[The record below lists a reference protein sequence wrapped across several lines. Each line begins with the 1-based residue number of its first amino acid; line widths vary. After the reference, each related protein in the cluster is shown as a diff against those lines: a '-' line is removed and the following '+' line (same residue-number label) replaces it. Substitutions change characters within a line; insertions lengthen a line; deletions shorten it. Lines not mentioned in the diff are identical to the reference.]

1 MNLNKKL
8 FVWIGGKK
16 WLSTKLKSKFETI
29 LKNNVNI
36 KYYAEPF
43 CGSLGSLL
51 ESIEVLQNNNIKAIY
66 LNDINKTV
74 INCFNFVKTDP
85 IGVYE
90 NFKKI
95 EFEHISLIPERA
107 FVLHKTRDK
116 AELKSLMQDSKNFYN
131 QKRDRFNLIKNE
143 DTIEATAIFLFLME
157 RAFNGIYRE
166 NSSGNFNS
174 PYNWDNKKIN
184 FDLKK
189 ETILEWSNFFN
200 ELNVQF
206 SNMSYNEFIESLDNK
221 KETLFYFDPPYL
233 NDNLQE
239 NNYNKDSFDLI
250 EQTNLLNIVD
260 TLDHVVYSNHDVSK
274 IREFFNTD
282 KWVVETVWRKN
293 IMTVINENRSND
305 IPEILA
311 SSK

>member
-206 SNMSYNEFIESLDNK
+206 SNISYNEFIESLDNK

-293 IMTVINENRSND
+293 IMTAINENRSND

>member
-29 LKNNVNI
+29 LQNNKHI

-51 ESIEVLQNNNIKAIY
+51 DSIEVLQNNNIKTIY
-66 LNDINKTV
+66 LNDINKPL

-85 IGVYE
+85 IGLYE
-90 NFKKI
+90 AFKEI
-95 EFEHISLIPERA
+95 ENDHTCLIPEWA
-107 FVLHKTRDK
+107 FSLHKTRDK
-116 AELKSLMQDSKNFYN
+116 VQLKSIMESSKNFYN
-131 QKRDRFNLIKNE
+131 QKRDRFNSIKNSDVLE
-143 DTIEATAIFLFLME
+143 SAAIFLFLME
-157 RAFNGIYRE
+157 RSFNGIYRE

-174 PYNWDNKKIN
+174 PYNWENKKIN
-184 FDLKK
+184 FDNKR
-189 ETILEWSNFFN
+189 ETILEWSYFFN
-200 ELNVQF
+200 NLNVQF
-206 SNMSYNEFIESLDNK
+206 SNMSYSHFIDSLDNK

-239 NNYNKDSFDLI
+239 NNYNKDAFGI
-250 EQTNLLNIVD
+250 CEQTKLLEIID
-260 TLDHVVYSNHDVSK
+260 SLDNVVYSNHDISK
-274 IREFFNTD
+274 IRDFFNSD

-293 IMTVINENRSND
+293 IMTAINDNRSND
-305 IPEILA
+305 IPEILV

>member
-293 IMTVINENRSND
+293 IMTAINENRSND